1 MSFRYMLR
9 LEDGSDAGEV
19 ELTQPANIGEELRVT
34 GNVSTRI
41 RAVVPVE
48 TVEEFVDRPIYGFL
62 EVEWL
67 EPDGDAQSASNA

>member
-9 LEDGSDAGEV
+9 LEDGFDAGEV
-19 ELTQPANIGEELRVT
+19 ELEQPANVGEELRVT
-34 GNVSTRI
+34 GNVKACI

-48 TVEEFVDRPIYGFL
+48 IVEEFVDRPIYGFL

-67 EPDGDAQSASNA
+67 EPDGDGQSASNA